1 MDLFYAWLWRLLPGN
16 PIVLRIVQGGSR
28 QLRHFWTRLI
38 YLGILTGLVVLMLLA
53 AGLGDQ
59 NVTAVAKNGAELF
72 QLISYVQ
79 IIFICLLAPIF
90 MAGAITSEQSG
101 QTFNILLTTPLTNL
115 QIVLG
120 SLVGR
125 LFFILTLLLSGLPFF
140 AVVLVF
146 GGIPIIAVWT
156 SFCVAALSAV
166 TVGSVAITLAVW
178 RAGGRKAVFGFVISV
193 AVYLI
198 AGYLI
203 DSVLR
208 EYVQIAPGTTTWLT
222 PIHPILV
229 LKASLNDQSYQPVPD
244 TVLAEYWAPVRF
256 YLGNPAGAF
265 ALLSTLVS
273 LTLIAGC
280 TYMVRRIVE
289 REGIPSLWQKL
300 LTSRAQATGT
310 RVARTVGK
318 NPIAWREANTRGN
331 RLLSVLTRWAFAA
344 VCLFLAFLSIWKY
357 HAGKLTYDAMIA
369 SLSSLM
375 LIEFGVITMVAIYM
389 SAGSVSKEREDGTL
403 DLILTTPITQKF
415 YIWGKLRGLVS
426 FLALLISLPVLTSA
440 MLTIS
445 MLLSQVFGWVEP
457 VSKLSTATTKVV
469 STSNQTAYVGITTL
483 EAPFL
488 IAILLTG
495 FTALCCLTGVYWSVR
510 AKSVLGAIVPTF
522 LIMAVLVSITA
533 GCGGFM
539 AAEVPLV
546 GPVINAMSPTS
557 GMIMFLSPWYAKVS
571 GSVDNSFATR
581 MVLVFA
587 GLIIGGVYAGIVW
600 SMLTTIVSGFD
611 FTVRRLSG
619 RGA

>member
-1 MDLFYAWLWRLLPGN
+1 MDLIYAWLWRLLPGN

-28 QLRHFWTRLI
+28 QLRHFWTRMI
-38 YLGILTGLVVLMLLA
+38 YLGLFTAIVILMLLVSA
-53 AGLGDQ
+53 LNTQSSD
-59 NVTAVAKNGAELF
+59 VTAVAKSGAELF

-120 SLVGR
+120 SLAGR
-125 LFFILTLLLSGLPFF
+125 LFFILSLLLSGLPFF
-140 AVVLVF
+140 AIVLVF
-146 GGIPIIAVWT
+146 GGIPIGAVFT
-156 SFCVAALSAV
+156 SFAVAALSAV

-178 RAGGRKAVFGFVISV
+178 RAAGRKAVFGFVISV

-198 AGYLI
+198 AGYMI
-203 DSVLR
+203 DSGFRSYLAL
-208 EYVQIAPGTTTWLT
+208 APNTTTWLT

-229 LKASLNDQSYQPVPD
+229 LQASFNDQNYQPIPES
-244 TVLAEYWAPVRF
+244 VLADYWGPVRF
-256 YLGNPAGAF
+256 YLGNPIGAF
-265 ALLSTLVS
+265 ATLSSLVS
-273 LTLIAGC
+273 LCLVLAC

-289 REGIPSLWQKL
+289 REGIPSLWHKL
-300 LTSRAQATGT
+300 MTSRAQASST
-310 RVARTVGK
+310 RKARTVGK

-331 RLLSVLTRWAFAA
+331 RLASVLGRWGFAA
-344 VCLFLAFLSIWKY
+344 LCLGIALVAICRY
-357 HAGKLTYDAMIA
+357 HHDPASFTYESMMAT
-369 SLSSLM
+369 LESLM
-375 LIEFGVITMVAIYM
+375 LVEFGVITMVAIYM

-440 MLTIS
+440 MLSFS
-445 MLLSQVFGWVEP
+445 MLIALGAGWP
-457 VSKLSTATTKVV
+457 TATHSFVA
-469 STSNQTAYVGITTL
+469 TASQQARLGITTF
-483 EAPFL
+483 EAPLL
-488 IAILLTG
+488 IGILLTG

-522 LIMAVLVSITA
+522 LIMAVLVTLTG
-533 GCGGFM
+533 GCGSL
-539 AAEVPLV
+539 AAQHLPFL
-546 GPVINAMSPTS
+546 GAAINALSPTT
-557 GMIMFLSPWYAKVS
+557 GMLMFIQPWERVS
-571 GSVDNSFATR
+571 GALENSAGTQLALIFSACLATA
-581 MVLVFA
+581 L
-587 GLIIGGVYAGIVW
+587 YAGIVW

>member
-1 MDLFYAWLWRLLPGN
+1 MDLIYAWLWRLLPGN

-38 YLGILTGLVVLMLLA
+38 YLGILTGLVVIMLLV

-59 NVTAVAKNGAELF
+59 DVTAVAKTGAGLF
-72 QLISYVQ
+72 QLISNVQ

-120 SLVGR
+120 SLAGR

-146 GGIPIIAVWT
+146 GGIPLGAVWT
-156 SFCVAALSAV
+156 SFSVAALSAI

-198 AGYLI
+198 AGYVI
-203 DSVLR
+203 DTGLR
-208 EYVQIAPGTTTWLT
+208 DYVALAPNSTTWLT

-229 LKASLNDQSYQPVPD
+229 LKASFNDETYQPVPE
-244 TVLAEYWAPVRF
+244 TVLANYWGPIRF
-256 YLGNPAGAF
+256 YLANPAGAF
-265 ALLSTLVS
+265 ALLSSLLS
-273 LTLIAGC
+273 LTLICAC

-289 REGIPSLWQKL
+289 REGIPSIWKKL
-300 LTSRAQATGT
+300 QASRAQASGA

-331 RLLSVLTRWAFAA
+331 RLVSVLARWGFALL
-344 VCLFLAFLSIWKY
+344 CLALAFLAIAGY
-357 HAGKLTYDAMIA
+357 HSGSMTYDVMIA
-369 SLSSLM
+369 SLKSLM
-375 LIEFGVITMVAIYM
+375 FIEFGVITMVAIYM

-440 MLTIS
+440 MLSAS
-445 MLLSQVFGWVEP
+445 MILADLLGW
-457 VSKLSTATTKVV
+457 
-469 STSNQTAYVGITTL
+469 QTGAKKFASGPTYSAILGITTL
-483 EAPFL
+483 EAPLL

-510 AKSVLGAIVPTF
+510 AKTVLGAIIPTF
-522 LIMAVLVSITA
+522 LIMAVLISITA
-533 GCGGFM
+533 GCGSFM
-539 AAEVPLV
+539 SEQIAFI
-546 GPVINAMSPTS
+546 GPAINAMSPTT
-557 GMIMFLSPWYAKVS
+557 GMIMYLSPWERVS
-571 GSVDNSFATR
+571 GAVENPYGTR
-581 MVLVFA
+581 LVLVFS
-587 GLIIGGVYAGIVW
+587 GLLVGAVYAGIVW

>member
-1 MDLFYAWLWRLLPGN
+1 MDLIYAWLWRLLPGN

-28 QLRHFWTRLI
+28 QLRHFWTRMI
-38 YLGILTGLVVLMLLA
+38 YLGLFTAIVILMLLFSA
-53 AGLGDQ
+53 ISTKSTD
-59 NVTAVAKNGAELF
+59 VTAVAKSGAELF
-72 QLISYVQ
+72 QVISYVQ
-79 IIFICLLAPIF
+79 IVLICLLAPIF

-120 SLVGR
+120 SLAGR

-140 AVVLVF
+140 SIVLVF
-146 GGIPIIAVWT
+146 GGIPIGAVFA
-156 SFCVAALSAV
+156 SFAVAALSAI

-198 AGYLI
+198 AGLVIDTGFRSYLA
-203 DSVLR
+203 
-208 EYVQIAPGTTTWLT
+208 IAPGSTTWLT

-229 LKASLNDQSYQPVPD
+229 LQASFNYQDYQPVPEG
-244 TVLAEYWAPVRF
+244 VLATYWGPIRF
-256 YLGNPAGAF
+256 YLGNPIGAF
-265 ALLSTLVS
+265 AVLSSLLS
-273 LTLIAGC
+273 LTLVAAC

-289 REGIPSLWQKL
+289 REGIPSLWHKL
-300 LTSRAQATGT
+300 TTSRAQTGA
-310 RVARTVGK
+310 RKARTVGK

-331 RLLSVLTRWAFAA
+331 RLASVIGRWGFAA
-344 VCLFLAFLSIWKY
+344 LCLGIALFAIVRY
-357 HAGKLTYDAMIA
+357 HAVGTEDAYEVMITT
-369 SLSSLM
+369 LKSLM

-440 MLTIS
+440 MLSLS
-445 MLLSQVFGWVEP
+445 MLAAMTFGWP
-457 VSKLSTATTKVV
+457 TAT
-469 STSNQTAYVGITTL
+469 QTYVISSSQQAHLGITTF

-488 IAILLTG
+488 IAIVLTG
-495 FTALCCLTGVYWSVR
+495 FTALCCMTGVYWSVR
-510 AKSVLGAIVPTF
+510 AKSVLGAIIPTF
-522 LIMAVLVSITA
+522 LIMAVFLLVTG
-533 GCGGFM
+533 GCGSVL
-539 AAEVPLV
+539 ATSIAYL
-546 GPVINAMSPTS
+546 GPAVNSLSPTT
-557 GMIMFLSPWYAKVS
+557 GMLMFLTPWDHVS
-571 GSVDNSFATR
+571 GGTENPAANQIALLFS
-581 MVLVFA
+581 
-587 GLIIGGVYAGIVW
+587 GGVAALLYAGIVW